1 MSDKQKAFT
10 CTEFMNRKKLVAF
23 AIALDGDGVKLS
35 FGDDGNLSVEVDAEI
50 TELAFAVIFSMLIVV
65 QKIIVSF

>member
-1 MSDKQKAFT
+1 
-10 CTEFMNRKKLVAF
+10 MNRKKLVAF

-50 TELAFAVIFSMLIVV
+50 TELPFAVIFSILIVV